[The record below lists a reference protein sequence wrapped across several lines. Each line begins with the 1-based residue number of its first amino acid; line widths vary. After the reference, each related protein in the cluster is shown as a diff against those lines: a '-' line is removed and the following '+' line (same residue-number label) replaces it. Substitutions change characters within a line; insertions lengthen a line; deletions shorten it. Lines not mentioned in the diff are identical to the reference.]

1 MEQLREE
8 NRQHEDEQLAH
19 NRAARKVLLIR
30 AVKEQNV
37 QMVQIV
43 MQKVIGE
50 RVAYAVD
57 ALAAFEGAELAENAI
72 HNEIFYHMGVYMQ
85 TKNRRT
91 VRFSCALLQLRMRR

>member
-1 MEQLREE
+1 LEQLREE

-37 QMVQIV
+37 QMMQVV

-57 ALAAFEGAELAENAI
+57 ALAAFEDAELAENVI
-72 HNEIFYHMGVYMQ
+72 H
-85 TKNRRT
+85 
-91 VRFSCALLQLRMRR
+91 MRYFIT